1 MTDLLTYWMA
11 CRVIKRKFRILNSS
25 PEYSIDVQSDLVLS
39 LTALYNFTRN
49 YNGSQ
54 VDDYIKSTEGSG
66 TEGSGTDEDKI
77 SDILDLQA
85 SLTSN
90 KEIDIFRDLM
100 AEQMWNDYQEYRTRI
115 INHDFHGLYLG
126 L

>member
-1 MTDLLTYWMA
+1 
-11 CRVIKRKFRILNSS
+11 
-25 PEYSIDVQSDLVLS
+25 

-49 YNGSQ
+49 YDSSQ

-66 TEGSGTDEDKI
+66 TDEDEI
-77 SDILDLQA
+77 SDILDPQA

-100 AEQMWNDYQEYRTRI
+100 AEQI
-115 INHDFHGLYLG
+115 
-126 L
+126 